1 MRGAWKTLSLLILTI
16 CSFIYA
22 DVFMTELTDPQN
34 SSDAGRYVELH
45 NNGDAVVDLSSGW
58 SIQRW
63 TNGNV
68 DPQSPVALTGAI
80 TPGGFYIICNDADKF
95 AATYGGTC
103 DLDIGTGGAADSNGD
118 DNIALLGSDGS
129 IVDMFGVPGED
140 GTGTGHEFEDGR
152 AERAATNIVASSTW
166 EESGWNIDND
176 SGGGDGNQYAPE
188 GFDPGAWIGAGDA
201 PDDVYGCTDI
211 FGLNFNSDATAD
223 DGSCS
228 YANHQV
234 ETGSMYYSPSDLVIN
249 MGESVQW
256 NNVDGFH
263 DAVANDGSF
272 SFDAC
277 SGPCLIGSHTFETA
291 GTFDYICSVGN
302 HEAMGMVGTI
312 TVVDPTVNVTFSV
325 DMSIEGVVGDVKVRT
340 STVNGDYSPS
350 DWFVMDD
357 SDGDLVYTYTMSLLP
372 GVTYGYN
379 FNNSDGSGYESG
391 GDLGDCAGGNYGN
404 DRFVTPNE
412 SDMVLDSVC
421 WESCDSCPAVVEG
434 CTDPTA
440 ENYNPDA
447 TVDDGSCE
455 YAELESANLL
465 ITEAAEGSSNNKYI
479 EVYNASDE
487 TVDLS
492 SYAYPTVGNAPSE
505 PGNYEYWNTF
515 EEGASVASGDVYV
528 ICHGSS
534 DDFILA
540 ECDETYTYMSNGD
553 DGLCLVFG
561 SEGNYEILDCVGD
574 WNGDPGSG
582 WDVAGVTAA
591 TKDHTLVRKSSI
603 STGNDGDWTTSAGTN
618 ADDSEWVVLDQNTWD
633 YLGSHPH
640 EFAEAVLGCMDP
652 NATNFNPDATE
663 QDFNE
668 FGTSTCTYASCL
680 DIPTEMGCLWE
691 DGTSAEWWEGWWNCT
706 DAGGQVCGLHEVV
719 FELNLPDG
727 IGGIPHVNG
736 SYNGWCGQCYND
748 MSDDDGDGTWTHVQ
762 YFGDGETHDYKFTTD
777 GWGDQEDLSGLDCAV
792 ETDGYWNR
800 QFTTGASNTS
810 QTLTYCWGTCDETC
824 DVPSACGDGTC
835 DENED
840 CSSCPSDCGECP
852 ASNVT
857 FGFDGLEDCGQV
869 NITGTFD
876 GWTGWGVNP
885 ADHPDYTISLADG
898 DYEFVYLCVDTSN
911 DGWWNDVWANSVKYD
926 APVDGDCWNGDYD
939 YANYAFTVAGEDM
952 TVSYC
957 AGTCNETCELD
968 ACGECMAFCVDYV
981 MENYGYNEDD
991 AIYWCE
997 TTPDA
1002 GYGCGDSCGTLPP
1015 SENAVTF
1022 GFEGLDD
1029 CGQVNITGTFDNWS
1043 GWGVNPADHPDY
1055 TISLTDGDYEFL
1067 YLCVDTS
1074 NDGWWNDVWGNSTT
1088 VNPPADGDCSN
1099 GNPEYTNYVF
1109 TVAGEDMTVSYCA
1122 GTCDATCGSGFC
1134 QSGDSNLDGDLNV
1147 LDIVVA
1153 VEIVF
1158 GADYGSDALCATD
1171 TNADGSVDVLDI
1183 VLTVEMILGGRGVE
1197 ADRAELN
1204 VNGSDVVFNANG
1216 SVGAFQIK
1224 IKHNNSF
1231 KLELTDDALVSDYRT
1246 TKNSTTIIIVAP
1258 ETDFLFSTQDHYVIE
1273 EVLAATTNGY
1283 IDVEMELPLSYTIS
1297 SAYPNPFNPSTTI
1310 SIDLNTEANV
1320 SISVYNTMGQL
1331 MDVLVNDNLNAGSY
1345 PFVWNAQDAPSG
1357 LYFIKTNINS
1367 NMSTQKILLLK

>member
-1 MRGAWKTLSLLILTI
+1 M
-16 CSFIYA
+16 
-22 DVFMTELTDPQN
+22 
-34 SSDAGRYVELH
+34 
-45 NNGDAVVDLSSGW
+45 
-58 SIQRW
+58 
-63 TNGNV
+63 
-68 DPQSPVALTGAI
+68 
-80 TPGGFYIICNDADKF
+80 
-95 AATYGGTC
+95 
-103 DLDIGTGGAADSNGD
+103 
-118 DNIALLGSDGS
+118 
-129 IVDMFGVPGED
+129 
-140 GTGTGHEFEDGR
+140 
-152 AERAATNIVASSTW
+152 
-166 EESGWNIDND
+166 
-176 SGGGDGNQYAPE
+176 
-188 GFDPGAWIGAGDA
+188 
-201 PDDVYGCTDI
+201 
-211 FGLNFNSDATAD
+211 
-223 DGSCS
+223 
-228 YANHQV
+228 
-234 ETGSMYYSPSDLVIN
+234 
-249 MGESVQW
+249 
-256 NNVDGFH
+256 
-263 DAVANDGSF
+263 
-272 SFDAC
+272 
-277 SGPCLIGSHTFETA
+277 
-291 GTFDYICSVGN
+291 
-302 HEAMGMVGTI
+302 
-312 TVVDPTVNVTFSV
+312 
-325 DMSIEGVVGDVKVRT
+325 
-340 STVNGDYSPS
+340 
-350 DWFVMDD
+350 
-357 SDGDLVYTYTMSLLP
+357 
-372 GVTYGYN
+372 
-379 FNNSDGSGYESG
+379 SGY
-391 GDLGDCAGGNYGN
+391 A
-404 DRFVTPNE
+404 F
-412 SDMVLDSVC
+412 
-421 WESCDSCPAVVEG
+421 
-434 CTDPTA
+434 
-440 ENYNPDA
+440 
-447 TVDDGSCE
+447 
-455 YAELESANLL
+455 ANV
-465 ITEAAEGSSNNKYI
+465 S
-479 EVYNASDE
+479 
-487 TVDLS
+487 
-492 SYAYPTVGNAPSE
+492 NAPSE
-505 PGNYEYWNTF
+505 VGMYEYWNTF
-515 EEGASVASGDVYV
+515 DEGAVIAAGDVSV

-534 DDFILA
+534 DDAILA
-540 ECDETYTYMSNGD
+540 ECDQFHTYMSNGD

-591 TKDHTLVRKSSI
+591 TKDHTLVRKSSV
-603 STGNDGDWTTSAGTN
+603 STGNAGDWTASAGTN

-663 QDFNE
+663 QDYNE

-706 DAGGQVCGLHEVV
+706 DAGGQVCGLLEVV

-857 FGFDGLEDCGQV
+857 FGFEGLNDCGQV
-869 NITGTFD
+869 NIT
-876 GWTGWGVNP
+876 
-885 ADHPDYTISLADG
+885 
-898 DYEFVYLCVDTSN
+898 C
-911 DGWWNDVWANSVKYD
+911 
-926 APVDGDCWNGDYD
+926 
-939 YANYAFTVAGEDM
+939 
-952 TVSYC
+952 
-957 AGTCNETCELD
+957 
-968 ACGECMAFCVDYV
+968 
-981 MENYGYNEDD
+981 
-991 AIYWCE
+991 
-997 TTPDA
+997 
-1002 GYGCGDSCGTLPP
+1002 
-1015 SENAVTF
+1015 
-1022 GFEGLDD
+1022 
-1029 CGQVNITGTFDNWS
+1029 TFDNWS

-1055 TISLTDGDYEFL
+1055 TISLADGDYEFL

-1122 GTCDATCGSGFC
+1122 GTCDATCGSDFC

-1158 GADYGSDALCATD
+1158 GADYGNDALCATD

-1331 MDVLVNDNLNAGSY
+1331 MDVLVNDNLNHA
-1345 PFVWNAQDAPSG
+1345 F
-1357 LYFIKTNINS
+1357 
-1367 NMSTQKILLLK
+1367 STFLKLHF